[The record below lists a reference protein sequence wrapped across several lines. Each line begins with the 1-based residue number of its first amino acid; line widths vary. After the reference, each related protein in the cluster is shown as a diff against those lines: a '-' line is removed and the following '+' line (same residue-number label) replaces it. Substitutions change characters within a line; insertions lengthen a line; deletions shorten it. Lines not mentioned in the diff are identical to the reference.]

1 MDVRS
6 RGDPRRFQ
14 RAPRWR
20 GLFEKWRNVSCTSMH
35 FNTLYCARLFLQHEL
50 IQQEPIDTAKPSS
63 DLRQQCGTLG
73 CKPVAWN
80 VSSSY
85 SLSSAA
91 RTASQHGVF
100 TPNFVIASVGFAS
113 AGGGG

>member
-1 MDVRS
+1 M
-6 RGDPRRFQ
+6 
-14 RAPRWR
+14 
-20 GLFEKWRNVSCTSMH
+20 
-35 FNTLYCARLFLQHEL
+35 
-50 IQQEPIDTAKPSS
+50 QQEPIDTAKPSS

-73 CKPVAWN
+73 CKVQKPVAWN

>member
-1 MDVRS
+1 M
-6 RGDPRRFQ
+6 
-14 RAPRWR
+14 
-20 GLFEKWRNVSCTSMH
+20 
-35 FNTLYCARLFLQHEL
+35 
-50 IQQEPIDTAKPSS
+50 QQEPIDTAKPSS

-100 TPNFVIASVGFAS
+100 TPNFVIASEWS
-113 AGGGG
+113 ARTKAPLKETRAYTF

>member
-1 MDVRS
+1 M
-6 RGDPRRFQ
+6 
-14 RAPRWR
+14 
-20 GLFEKWRNVSCTSMH
+20 
-35 FNTLYCARLFLQHEL
+35 
-50 IQQEPIDTAKPSS
+50 QQEPIDTAKPSS

-91 RTASQHGVF
+91 RTASQHGVV
-100 TPNFVIASVGFAS
+100 TPNIVIASVGFAS
-113 AGGGG
+113 AGGGGGACLAMPGQG

>member
-20 GLFEKWRNVSCTSMH
+20 GLEKWRNLTSSSQ
-35 FNTLYCARLFLQHEL
+35 YGVCARVFLQQEL
-50 IQQEPIDTAKPSS
+50 MQQEPIDTAKPSS